1 MKARL
6 YVDFNEMIEEN
17 LVLLSKTD
25 FKIDSN
31 GETIELKEGM
41 TVEIYMDDENER
53 NEKDNLVATGI
64 VELNTEKDSKIIL
77 PKISLWALRF
87 HRLHLKEN
95 QKN

>member
-64 VELNTEKDSKIIL
+64 VELNTEKE
-77 PKISLWALRF
+77 WAKNCKWNCRIN
-87 HRLHLKEN
+87 EN
-95 QKN
+95 GIQRESELN